1 MRNAKP
7 LALLIAALVLVPC
20 TYAKQS
26 SGAVG
31 PTGGMAGSHMTN
43 QGLANTNGPNATD
56 RDKGLDRAADRRNE
70 EATEHSKAMHP
81 KKHMK
86 LAHHKR
92 VPKPEG
98 AR

>member
-26 SGAVG
+26 GGSGG
-31 PTGGMAGSHMTN
+31 PTGGMIGSPMNN
-43 QGLANTNGPNATD
+43 QGLTNTNGPNATD

-70 EATEHSKAMHP
+70 EAAEQSKAVHP
-81 KKHMK
+81 KKYMK

-92 VPKPEG
+92 VSKPDG